1 MRAPAVV
8 AEVLQRPEAE
18 ARPEP
23 KSEPRPEL
31 GDLRFRALMTE
42 KEWFSLPL
50 AIRRR
55 FSKRLAGGQTLV
67 YAGEIVESWMS
78 RAGWWLAQ
86 AARLIG
92 GPLPLTRD
100 GRVRSRRSLALRVA
114 SVVTVTEDMVTGG
127 QIWTRLYARRKG
139 FPQVIHSSKRFAG
152 PTGLEEYVGRG
163 VGMTLTVYA
172 REGAL
177 VFRSKNYFLELFG
190 RRLFLPGWL
199 TPGTIYVT
207 HAELPDGKFSFTLQV
222 FHPRFGLL
230 IRQMAIFREI
240 AP

>member
-1 MRAPAVV
+1 MRAPAAA
-8 AEVLQRPEAE
+8 AEVLRGLVAPK
-18 ARPEP
+18 PEP
-23 KSEPRPEL
+23 RSESRHEL

-55 FSKRLAGGQTLV
+55 FSKRLGAGQTIV
-67 YAGEIVESWMS
+67 YAGEILETWMS

-100 GRVRSRRSLALRVA
+100 AVRSTRVPTVHAA
-114 SVVTVTEDMVTGG
+114 SVVTVTEDMATGG
-127 QIWTRLYARRKG
+127 QIWTRLYARHKG
-139 FPQVIHSSKRFAG
+139 FPQVIHSSKRFRG

-177 VFRSKNYFLELFG
+177 VFRSENYFLELFG
-190 RRLFLPGWL
+190 RCLFMPEWL
-199 TPGTIYVT
+199 TPGTLYVT
-207 HAELPDGKFSFTLQV
+207 HAELPDGKFSFTLQI
-222 FHPRFGLL
+222 FHPRLGLL
-230 IRQMAIFREI
+230 LRQMAIFREI

>member
-1 MRAPAVV
+1 MRAPAVA
-8 AEVLQRPEAE
+8 AEV
-18 ARPEP
+18 PEP
-23 KSEPRPEL
+23 RCEPRPEL

-42 KEWFSLPL
+42 AEWFSLPL

-55 FSKRLAGGQTLV
+55 FSRRLAGGQTIV
-67 YAGEIVESWMS
+67 YTGEILESWMS
-78 RAGWWLAQ
+78 WAGWWLAQ
-86 AARLIG
+86 VARLIG

-100 GRVRSRRSLALRVA
+100 AQVRRARVPTVHVA
-114 SVVTVTEDMVTGG
+114 SVVTVTEDMATGG

-139 FPQVIHSSKRFAG
+139 FPRVIHSCKRFAG

-190 RRLFLPGWL
+190 RRLCLPEWL
-199 TPGTIYVT
+199 TPGTLYVT
-207 HAELPDGKFSFTLQV
+207 HAELPDGKFSFILQI

-230 IRQMAIFREI
+230 LRQMAIFREI

>member
-1 MRAPAVV
+1 MRAPVV
-8 AEVLQRPEAE
+8 ATKVLLDPVELRPESKSK
-18 ARPEP
+18 P
-23 KSEPRPEL
+23 KLEL

-42 KEWFSLPL
+42 EGWFSLPL

-55 FSKRLAGGQTLV
+55 FSKRLGGGQTIV
-67 YAGEIVESWMS
+67 YAGEILETRMS

-100 GRVRSRRSLALRVA
+100 IQGRSTRAPIIHVA
-114 SVVTVTEDMVTGG
+114 TVVTVTEDMASGG

-163 VGMTLTVYA
+163 VGMTLTIYA

-190 RRLFLPGWL
+190 RRLFLPAWL
-199 TPGTIYVT
+199 TPGTLYVT
-207 HAELPDGKFSFTLQV
+207 HAELPDGKFSFTLQI

-230 IRQMAIFREI
+230 LRQMAIFREI

>member
-1 MRAPAVV
+1 MRAPVV
-8 AEVLQRPEAE
+8 ATKVLQDPVEL
-18 ARPEP
+18 RPEP
-23 KSEPRPEL
+23 RSEPKPEL

-42 KEWFSLPL
+42 EEWFSLPL

-55 FSKRLAGGQTLV
+55 FSKRLAGGQTIV
-67 YAGEIVESWMS
+67 YAGEILESWTS

-92 GPLPLTRD
+92 GPLPLARD
-100 GRVRSRRSLALRVA
+100 AQVRSARVPTTRVA
-114 SVVTVTEDMVTGG
+114 SVVTVTEDMASGG

-163 VGMTLTVYA
+163 VGMTLTTYA
-172 REGAL
+172 RQGAL

-190 RRLFLPGWL
+190 RRLFLPAWL
-199 TPGTIYVT
+199 TPGTLYVT
-207 HAELPDGKFSFTLQV
+207 HAELPDGKFSFTLQI

-230 IRQMAIFREI
+230 LRQMAIFREI

>member
-1 MRAPAVV
+1 MRAPAVA
-8 AEVLQRPEAE
+8 AEVLRSPETE

-23 KSEPRPEL
+23 GTEPRVEL

-42 KEWFSLPL
+42 EDWASLPL

-55 FSKRLAGGQTLV
+55 FSKRLAGGQTIV
-67 YAGEIVESWMS
+67 YAGEILETQMS

-100 GRVRSRRSLALRVA
+100 IHSRSMRARIMHVA
-114 SVVTVTEDMVTGG
+114 SVVTVTEDTGG

-139 FPQVIHSSKRFAG
+139 FPQAIHSCKRFAG

-190 RRLFLPGWL
+190 RRLFLPEWL

-207 HAELPDGKFSFTLQV
+207 HADLPDGKFSFTLQI

-230 IRQMAIFREI
+230 LRQMAIFREI

>member
-1 MRAPAVV
+1 
-8 AEVLQRPEAE
+8 
-18 ARPEP
+18 
-23 KSEPRPEL
+23 
-31 GDLRFRALMTE
+31 MTE

-55 FSKRLAGGQTLV
+55 FSKRLAGGQTIV
-67 YAGEIVESWMS
+67 YAGEILESWMS
-78 RAGWWLAQ
+78 RAGWWIAQ

-100 GRVRSRRSLALRVA
+100 AQVRSGRSPALRVA
-114 SVVTVTEDMVTGG
+114 SVVTVTEDMATGG

-163 VGMTLTVYA
+163 IGMTLTVYA

-190 RRLFLPGWL
+190 RRLFLPPWL
-199 TPGTIYVT
+199 TPGTLYVT

>member
-1 MRAPAVV
+1 MRAPAVA
-8 AEVLQRPEAE
+8 AEVLRSPETE
-18 ARPEP
+18 PGRQP
-23 KSEPRPEL
+23 KSNQRVEL
-31 GDLRFRALMTE
+31 GDLRFRALMSE
-42 KEWFSLPL
+42 ADWASLPL

-55 FSKRLAGGQTLV
+55 FSKRLAGGQTIV
-67 YAGEIVESWMS
+67 YAGEILESRMS

-100 GRVRSRRSLALRVA
+100 TQGRSAPNGHVA
-114 SVVTVTEDMVTGG
+114 SVVTVTEDMANGG

-152 PTGLEEYVGRG
+152 PTGLEEYVGHG

-177 VFRSKNYFLELFG
+177 VFRSKNYFLEVFG
-190 RRLFLPGWL
+190 RRLFVPEWL
-199 TPGTIYVT
+199 TPGTLYVT
-207 HAELPDGKFSFTLQV
+207 HAELPDGKFSFTLQI
-222 FHPRFGLL
+222 FHRRFGLL
-230 IRQMAIFREI
+230 LRQMAIFREI